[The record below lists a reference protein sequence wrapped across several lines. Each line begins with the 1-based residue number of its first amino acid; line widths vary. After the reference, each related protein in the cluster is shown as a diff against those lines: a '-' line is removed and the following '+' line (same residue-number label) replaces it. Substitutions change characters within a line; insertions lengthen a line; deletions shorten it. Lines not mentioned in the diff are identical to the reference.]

1 MVAHDGRS
9 YLFYSTNDWAS
20 ANYAIGYAV
29 CDTPFGPCRKAP
41 GPWLGS
47 SEQAKGPGG
56 EEVFSDGA
64 GRLWLALHAWIRG
77 HVGYPGGA
85 RNLFVLRLTFVNG
98 VPVAAS

>member
-1 MVAHDGRS
+1 M
-9 YLFYSTNDWAS
+9 
-20 ANYAIGYAV
+20 
-29 CDTPFGPCRKAP
+29 
-41 GPWLGS
+41 
-47 SEQAKGPGG
+47 
-56 EEVFSDGA
+56 FSDSA